1 MWQFFYIYYIIKEQ
15 FQMLLVKV
23 CNFLRKPSYK
33 LWALIYYDICSSFV
47 FFFFF
52 LGWKY
57 NGSAQPNEDFESK
70 ESAETKMEVD
80 IVCVWIHW
88 SCCVSRLRFSI
99 YLFIYFFFFVTLK
112 RYCSSL
118 LWTVAVTF
126 DHEQCI
132 CALFMDPQI
141 TLFNNFFIKNG
152 SYGTIYTFK
161 NYFATVFSVFSFQF
175 QQNKFYP
182 NTP

>member
-1 MWQFFYIYYIIKEQ
+1 MSWSPGNWPYCLSCTQPSKII
-15 FQMLLVKV
+15 
-23 CNFLRKPSYK
+23 
-33 LWALIYYDICSSFV
+33 
-47 FFFFF
+47 
-52 LGWKY
+52 
-57 NGSAQPNEDFESK
+57 
-70 ESAETKMEVD
+70 

-99 YLFIYFFFFVTLK
+99 AFFFFVTLK

-126 DHEQCI
+126 DREQCI

-141 TLFNNFFIKNG
+141 TLFSNFFIKNG
-152 SYGTIYTFK
+152 SHGTIYTFK

-182 NTP
+182 NRPIISLFTFDSFFTFDFGYLNSHGKIMFVV